1 MSKSKEQLQQSV
13 LDVGEQFAASMD
25 TLLDTELRYLKYLRD
40 RKRFHIGV
48 RNIMSN
54 GLGSGK
60 FPDDPNPT
68 PRRNPRGP
76 RGFGGVGVP
85 IPVPLFVPERV
96 KEKQEDEKEK
106 CDVPVPVIV
115 PKKDKQDDGA
125 NDIKEFER
133 EPAKDPALVPQAPL
147 VPAES
152 FAEYRSRTGH
162 KDLPVDPISSGAG
175 SVDVPDSGIA
185 WDKVWDNTVDGAIT
199 AGEFIN
205 RFQLLPLTI
214 GAGLIKYIFFGG
226 GLGLGG
232 AVYGSELGDK
242 DLTSMYT
249 QPTETIIGEDGAE
262 IVLPVDELGDVIAM
276 LYKDGAQVF
285 IGTSQDFL
293 SGLPSSPGKT
303 AVLGDAN
310 RLAAIF
316 GITDKGDGSSLS
328 VGLESPITFSSTSTV
343 EKEDLDLESIE
354 KESLKEAAKS
364 GGESRVAKRRKQRK
378 TFDEVKAEIDAK
390 ELAKKQKKLNKR
402 GSGAKPNP
410 FSDASEQVK
419 IPSDGNGNDR
429 FGSPIVLN
437 SSTENAW
444 QKAVRAA
451 AGDGVDLAAGVNSS
465 FRSPEQQQQL
475 LDLQDAGDPSVAQ
488 VAEIGASPHQQGW
501 GIDLGLNTDA
511 HKWMLINGNKFG
523 FEWQGDGDP
532 VHFNFVN
539 NESNTKHLDE
549 LQPNNIQKDITPNP
563 IEETNVKN
571 VKKKVGATVGA
582 LGGLGM
588 MGRGNITPP
597 NTQTDKEIVSNQPVN
612 QLDKNSDLIATQPSM
627 IPVPISTTVA
637 VPVPMAQKET
647 KEIRRTLIIDTFDK
661 GARVEVA
668 YV

>member
-25 TLLDTELRYLKYLRD
+25 TLLDTELRYLKYLRN

-48 RNIMSN
+48 RNIISN

-60 FPDDPNPT
+60 FPDDPKST
-68 PRRNPRGP
+68 RTRRNPRKPG
-76 RGFGGVGVP
+76 GGGVGVP
-85 IPVPLFVPERV
+85 IPVPIFVPEREQEEEEPTDV
-96 KEKQEDEKEK
+96 LVPEKITDRPDDTNPVIVVPEKINKDDEGDGGQEIEIPETDPFEIPIIVPPNPVTPPVE
-106 CDVPVPVIV
+106 VPVPSNSNQVFDAPGDEIFNYEGLS
-115 PKKDKQDDGA
+115 DFFSF
-125 NDIKEFER
+125 N
-133 EPAKDPALVPQAPL
+133 VPQVNWPELNIDWA
-147 VPAES
+147 
-152 FAEYRSRTGH
+152 
-162 KDLPVDPISSGAG
+162 
-175 SVDVPDSGIA
+175 
-185 WDKVWDNTVDGAIT
+185 
-199 AGEFIN
+199 
-205 RFQLLPLTI
+205 TI
-214 GAGLIKYIFFGG
+214 GAGLGSLFLWPLKQIFGG
-226 GLGLGG
+226 RALYG
-232 AVYGSELGDK
+232 AEQ
-242 DLTSMYT
+242 DLSSIYT

-262 IVLPVDELGDVIAM
+262 VVIPVDELGDLISLV
-276 LYKDGAQVF
+276 YKDGAQVF

-627 IPVPISTTVA
+627 IPVPISTTVT

-661 GARVEVA
+661 GARMEVA

>member
-1 MSKSKEQLQQSV
+1 
-13 LDVGEQFAASMD
+13 
-25 TLLDTELRYLKYLRD
+25 YLKYLRD

-262 IVLPVDELGDVIAM
+262 IV
-276 LYKDGAQVF
+276 
-285 IGTSQDFL
+285 
-293 SGLPSSPGKT
+293 
-303 AVLGDAN
+303 
-310 RLAAIF
+310 
-316 GITDKGDGSSLS
+316 
-328 VGLESPITFSSTSTV
+328 
-343 EKEDLDLESIE
+343 
-354 KESLKEAAKS
+354 
-364 GGESRVAKRRKQRK
+364 
-378 TFDEVKAEIDAK
+378 
-390 ELAKKQKKLNKR
+390 
-402 GSGAKPNP
+402 
-410 FSDASEQVK
+410 
-419 IPSDGNGNDR
+419 
-429 FGSPIVLN
+429 
-437 SSTENAW
+437 
-444 QKAVRAA
+444 
-451 AGDGVDLAAGVNSS
+451 
-465 FRSPEQQQQL
+465 
-475 LDLQDAGDPSVAQ
+475 
-488 VAEIGASPHQQGW
+488 
-501 GIDLGLNTDA
+501 
-511 HKWMLINGNKFG
+511 
-523 FEWQGDGDP
+523 
-532 VHFNFVN
+532 
-539 NESNTKHLDE
+539 
-549 LQPNNIQKDITPNP
+549 
-563 IEETNVKN
+563 
-571 VKKKVGATVGA
+571 
-582 LGGLGM
+582 
-588 MGRGNITPP
+588 
-597 NTQTDKEIVSNQPVN
+597 
-612 QLDKNSDLIATQPSM
+612 
-627 IPVPISTTVA
+627 
-637 VPVPMAQKET
+637 
-647 KEIRRTLIIDTFDK
+647 
-661 GARVEVA
+661 
-668 YV
+668 

>member
-25 TLLDTELRYLKYLRD
+25 TLLDTELRYLKYLRN

-48 RNIMSN
+48 RNIISN

-60 FPDDPNPT
+60 FPDDPKST
-68 PRRNPRGP
+68 RTRRNPRKPG
-76 RGFGGVGVP
+76 GGGVGVP
-85 IPVPLFVPERV
+85 IPVPIFVPEREQEEEEPTDV
-96 KEKQEDEKEK
+96 LVPEKITDRPDDTNPVIVVPEKINKDDEGDGGQEIEIPETDPFEIPIIVPPNPVTPPVE
-106 CDVPVPVIV
+106 VPVPINGGQTFDA
-115 PKKDKQDDGA
+115 PGDEIFNYEGLSDFFSF
-125 NDIKEFER
+125 N
-133 EPAKDPALVPQAPL
+133 VPQVNWPELNIDWA
-147 VPAES
+147 
-152 FAEYRSRTGH
+152 
-162 KDLPVDPISSGAG
+162 
-175 SVDVPDSGIA
+175 
-185 WDKVWDNTVDGAIT
+185 
-199 AGEFIN
+199 
-205 RFQLLPLTI
+205 TI
-214 GAGLIKYIFFGG
+214 GAGLGSLFLWPLKQIFGG
-226 GLGLGG
+226 RALYG
-232 AVYGSELGDK
+232 AEQ
-242 DLTSMYT
+242 DLSSIYT

-262 IVLPVDELGDVIAM
+262 VVIPVDELGDLISLV
-276 LYKDGAQVF
+276 YKDGAQVF

-627 IPVPISTTVA
+627 IPVPISTTVT

-661 GARVEVA
+661 GARMEVA

>member
-25 TLLDTELRYLKYLRD
+25 KLLVTELNYLKYLRN

-48 RNIMSN
+48 RNIISN

-60 FPDDPNPT
+60 FPDDPKST
-68 PRRNPRGP
+68 RTRRNPRKPG
-76 RGFGGVGVP
+76 GGGVGVP
-85 IPVPLFVPERV
+85 IPVPIFVPEREQEEEEPTDV
-96 KEKQEDEKEK
+96 LVPEKITDRPDDTNPVIVVPEKINKDDEGDGGQEIEIPETDPFEIPIIVPPNPVTPPVE
-106 CDVPVPVIV
+106 VPVPSNSNQVFDAPGDEIFNYEGLS
-115 PKKDKQDDGA
+115 DFFSF
-125 NDIKEFER
+125 N
-133 EPAKDPALVPQAPL
+133 VPQVNWPELNIDWA
-147 VPAES
+147 
-152 FAEYRSRTGH
+152 
-162 KDLPVDPISSGAG
+162 
-175 SVDVPDSGIA
+175 
-185 WDKVWDNTVDGAIT
+185 
-199 AGEFIN
+199 
-205 RFQLLPLTI
+205 TI
-214 GAGLIKYIFFGG
+214 GAGLGSLLLWPFKS
-226 GLGLGG
+226 LLGG
-232 AVYGSELGDK
+232 RAAFGSEM
-242 DLTSMYT
+242 DLSNIYS

-262 IVLPVDELGDVIAM
+262 IVLPVDELGDLISLV
-276 LYKDGAQVF
+276 YKDGAQVF

-627 IPVPISTTVA
+627 IPVPISTTVT

-661 GARVEVA
+661 GARMEVA

>member
-25 TLLDTELRYLKYLRD
+25 KLLVTELNYLKYLRN

-85 IPVPLFVPERV
+85 IPVPIGVPEKV

-115 PKKDKQDDGA
+115 PKKDNQDDGA

-133 EPAKDPALVPQAPL
+133 EPAKDPVLVPQAPL

-162 KDLPVDPISSGAG
+162 KDLQVDPIPSGAG

-214 GAGLIKYIFFGG
+214 GAGLIKYIFLNG
-226 GLGLGG
+226 GLLGG

-354 KESLKEAAKS
+354 QKSIKEADKS

-390 ELAKKQKKLNKR
+390 ELAKKQRKANKR

-419 IPSDGNGNDR
+419 IPSDGNGDDR

-451 AGDGVDLAAGVNSS
+451 AGDGVDLAAGCLLYTSPSPRDGLLSRMPSS
-465 FRSPEQQQQL
+465 
-475 LDLQDAGDPSVAQ
+475 A
-488 VAEIGASPHQQGW
+488 
-501 GIDLGLNTDA
+501 
-511 HKWMLINGNKFG
+511 
-523 FEWQGDGDP
+523 
-532 VHFNFVN
+532 
-539 NESNTKHLDE
+539 
-549 LQPNNIQKDITPNP
+549 
-563 IEETNVKN
+563 
-571 VKKKVGATVGA
+571 
-582 LGGLGM
+582 
-588 MGRGNITPP
+588 
-597 NTQTDKEIVSNQPVN
+597 
-612 QLDKNSDLIATQPSM
+612 
-627 IPVPISTTVA
+627 
-637 VPVPMAQKET
+637 
-647 KEIRRTLIIDTFDK
+647 
-661 GARVEVA
+661 
-668 YV
+668 

>member
-25 TLLDTELRYLKYLRD
+25 TLLDTELTYLKYLRN

-48 RNIMSN
+48 RNIISN

-60 FPDDPNPT
+60 FPDDPNPI

-76 RGFGGVGVP
+76 RGFSGVGVP
-85 IPVPLFVPERV
+85 IPVPIGVPEKV

-133 EPAKDPALVPQAPL
+133 EPAKVPAIVPQAPL

-152 FAEYRSRTGH
+152 FSEYRNRTGN
-162 KDLPVDPISSGAG
+162 KDLSVDPITSGSA
-175 SVDVPDSGIA
+175 VDVPDSGIA
-185 WDKVWDNTVDGAIT
+185 WDKVWDKTVDGAIT

-205 RFQLLPLTI
+205 RFQLLPVTMGL
-214 GAGLIKYIFFGG
+214 GLIKYLF
-226 GLGLGG
+226 LNDLPLMS
-232 AVYGSELGDK
+232 SELGDK

-354 KESLKEAAKS
+354 TKSLKEAAKS
-364 GGESRVAKRRKQRK
+364 GGESRVAKRRKPK
-378 TFDEVKAEIDAK
+378 KSFEEVKAEIDAK
-390 ELAKKQKKLNKR
+390 ELAKQQRKANKR

-419 IPSDGNGNDR
+419 IPSDGNGDDR

-511 HKWMLINGNKFG
+511 HKWMLGNGKKFG

-539 NESNTKHLDE
+539 NESNTKHLNE
-549 LQPNNIQKDITPNP
+549 LQPSNNIQKDITPNP

-582 LGGLGM
+582 LGALGM
-588 MGRGNITPP
+588 MGGGNIIPP
-597 NTQTDKEIVSNQPVN
+597 NVQTDKEIVSNQPVN
-612 QLDKNSDLIATQPSM
+612 QLDKNSTMISTQPSI
-627 IPVPISTTVA
+627 IPIPIQNTVQ

-647 KEIRRTLIIDTFDK
+647 KEIRRTLVIDDFAK
-661 GARVEVA
+661 GARMEVA